1 MGRISDIVPSL
12 YFSGKNNL
20 KKFLDALDVT
30 VDELESK
37 IKELPSLIDVDACPD
52 DKLPYLAALTGC
64 PLVGEDNILRRRQ
77 IRNWPHLLKL
87 KGTQKSL
94 ELYLNSIGAGQHKI
108 MTYFRDADGS
118 YIETKPD
125 GEPFKGADG
134 LWYNIRTHYFG
145 LEIVWDNHEY
155 LRWQGWNEDLEERM
169 AFWMKNFKPFYAEL
183 LKWYNLIYEQSNLN
197 INVST
202 GLFISPYLTIE
213 PALNDRADAK
223 NFISVGTGL
232 FSSKLRTI
240 KSAQVDKSRSSF
252 YFNNLT
258 GLFNAKMHRVK
269 PALNDRAAAKLSL
282 KNLTGLFNAK
292 FYQVKQALNT
302 QSSDGAKLNTSGA
315 GFCSKFYRINSIL

>member
-30 VDELESK
+30 VDKLENK

-64 PLVGEDNILRRRQ
+64 PLVGENSILRRRQ

-94 ELYLNSIGAGQHKI
+94 ELYLNSIGAEQHKI

-118 YIETKPD
+118 YIETKPE
-125 GEPFKGADG
+125 GEPFKGDDG

-183 LKWYNLIYEQSNLN
+183 LKWYKWAEFLI
-197 INVST
+197 
-202 GLFISPYLTIE
+202 
-213 PALNDRADAK
+213 
-223 NFISVGTGL
+223 
-232 FSSKLRTI
+232 
-240 KSAQVDKSRSSF
+240 
-252 YFNNLT
+252 
-258 GLFNAKMHRVK
+258 
-269 PALNDRAAAKLSL
+269 
-282 KNLTGLFNAK
+282 
-292 FYQVKQALNT
+292 
-302 QSSDGAKLNTSGA
+302 
-315 GFCSKFYRINSIL
+315 